1 MPGGD
6 KKGPLGEG
14 PMTGRQMGICGS
26 RKNQAHQND
35 ETFYGNGQGM
45 GGGRNFGQGNGQG
58 RGRGNRAGSAM
69 GRGRGNG
76 RGRSFGRGN

>member
-14 PMTGRQMGICGS
+14 PMTGRQMGVCGS
-26 RKNQAHQND
+26 RKNQVFQND
-35 ETFYGNGQGM
+35 ETFYGNGHGM
-45 GGGRNFGQGNGQG
+45 GGGRNLGH
-58 RGRGNRAGSAM
+58 GRGNRTGSSM

-76 RGRSFGRGN
+76 RGRGFGRGN